1 METNNKIIC
10 KLPSWY
16 IWFFRNAIKIALVC
30 ILSLESFLFIG
41 YGEINTVIAMLLL
54 LWFVIILIINHY
66 NKNIV
71 FSIEIDF
78 FLKKIEFVTLGE
90 KDKLIY
96 NFEDIES
103 VVLMWAFIF
112 KFKDR
117 ELKYPDY
124 QNRELLESLGGI
136 IKVDNKRSA
145 LM

>member
-1 METNNKIIC
+1 METNNKISY

-16 IWFFRNAIKIALVC
+16 IWFLRNSIKLTLIC
-30 ILSLESFLFIG
+30 ILSFESFLFIN
-41 YGEINTVIAMLLL
+41 YGEINFVVTMSLVLWLVIM
-54 LWFVIILIINHY
+54 LIINFF

-117 ELKYPDY
+117 KLKYPDY